1 MERKRKWSYHFYAH
15 HSPSIGRSN
24 DFGATCIRPKIYG
37 KWSKLRWL
45 ERLFKCYKPFETRE
59 KNKEVFLSMWEFY
72 EYLDN
77 SFIRQYFKASCDG
90 IGVTTTTLKVHKKN
104 AQISVFVNYPKN

>member
-45 ERLFKCYKPFETRE
+45 ERLFNCYKPFETR
-59 KNKEVFLSMWEFY
+59 KDYKEVFLSMWAIY

-77 SFIRQYFKASCDG
+77 PKRPQKEPPNFSFRQLPEKL
-90 IGVTTTTLKVHKKN
+90 IGDLPFLLHFWKD
-104 AQISVFVNYPKN
+104 A